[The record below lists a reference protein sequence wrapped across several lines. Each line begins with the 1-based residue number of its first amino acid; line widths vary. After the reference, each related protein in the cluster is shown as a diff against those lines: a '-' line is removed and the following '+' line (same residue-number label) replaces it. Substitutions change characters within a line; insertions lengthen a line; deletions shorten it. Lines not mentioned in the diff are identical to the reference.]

1 MEGISKL
8 LRTSGKRRLD
18 KTRQSYSVLPDGLC
32 RRFSLADINTA
43 TSNFDDDLVIGEGS
57 YGKVYKGFIDHPTTT
72 SVAIKRVDIK
82 SRQIFDELR
91 TELLLLCQLHH
102 PNLVPLIGYYLDDQQ
117 VILVYEFIPNGTL
130 SKYLHFQEHVC
141 DPLSWKQRL
150 QICIGVARALHYLH
164 SGVKHSIIH
173 RNVKTSNILL
183 DEKLEPKLINFGDY
197 KMGPPSLSKDLP
209 RMVSEVVGTVG
220 YLDPEYAMHWEL
232 TDKSDVYSFGVV
244 MFRVLC
250 ARSAVRRELETDEA
264 HLATWARKC
273 IQEGTI
279 YQIIDPY
286 LKGKI
291 APECFKI
298 YMDIANSCVRNKGK
312 DRPTITEVEVVLEHA
327 LELQESADAAREDVD
342 PSGGDQYKY
351 PIVEYTC
358 IASPPEFEGS
368 LESEGSISDSDS
380 TTSAELSLDVAIE
393 SPNGQ

>member
-164 SGVKHSIIH
+164 SGVKH
-173 RNVKTSNILL
+173 K
-183 DEKLEPKLINFGDY
+183 
-197 KMGPPSLSKDLP
+197 
-209 RMVSEVVGTVG
+209 
-220 YLDPEYAMHWEL
+220 
-232 TDKSDVYSFGVV
+232 YS
-244 MFRVLC
+244 C
-250 ARSAVRRELETDEA
+250 RSAVRRELETDEA
-264 HLATWARKC
+264 HLATRARKC

-279 YQIIDPY
+279 YRIIDPY

-291 APECFKI
+291 APQCFKI

-327 LELQESADAAREDVD
+327 SELQESADAAREDVD

-351 PIVEYTC
+351 PIVEYTR

-368 LESEGSISDSDS
+368 HESERSISDSI
-380 TTSAELSLDVAIE
+380 APHRLNC
-393 SPNGQ
+393 PWMPP